1 MFFQHD
7 TILIRGEPPVHKR
20 VLWVSEDRMY
30 VVVIDVGNPGNWP
43 EILDMREASDL
54 VHSGAWDVAEGE
66 RPWHPLDRELSM
78 EHAEKRDADFA
89 VIRDMVETHV
99 PDVFHKMHRSK
110 LLAEAARLHGKS
122 LPTVK
127 KHLLRYFH
135 GGMAKGALVPLWANC
150 GAPGIERVVREDS
163 PKRGR
168 PAAPGHPAGIN
179 VLEEHRRL
187 FIQAASLHY
196 ARNRKASLS
205 DAFHFCM
212 RRFFMREVE
221 DGLGRTVHVPLDS
234 YAEAGLPRF
243 EQFSYWVQKDVDMA
257 AAARRRMTAR
267 VYEMWNRALLGTSTA
282 EARGPCSRFQIDAT
296 VIDTYVRSRRDR
308 SQLIGRPTLYVVIDV
323 FSRLIVGIYV
333 GLESPSW
340 VAAMMALANAAAPKP
355 EFCKGFGI
363 DIEEHEWPARHV
375 PAIVLGDRG
384 EIESARIDQVL
395 ASFNIAVEN
404 AAAYRADWKGIVER
418 RFGLIQAI
426 FRPYV
431 PGYVETDFR
440 QRGARDYRADA
451 VLDINDLTAI
461 IIEAVLYYNN
471 HHEIAD
477 YPRHAGMTQ
486 DKIPSVPLDMFNWG
500 VTQLSGT
507 PRSPPLERFRFA
519 LMPRDEASVTPEG
532 IVHQGRYYTCRKAVE
547 ERWFTKA
554 RRARFKVDVSYD
566 KRDVDR
572 IYVHDPRA
580 EHGFDVATLTERS
593 RPARAGLSGWE
604 AEAMRLADDLLS
616 ANRRLGQEAA
626 RADADAAI
634 ERIAAGATAKAGGAT
649 AASIQSQVGGI
660 RPARAAELVFDRAAE
675 AEAFRPGAATT
686 AAEPG
691 TVLPFPAQ
699 AEAADYSQPTLRDRK
714 RAKETE

>member
-1 MFFQHD
+1 MLFQHD
-7 TILIRGEPPVHKR
+7 TIRILGEPPVHKR
-20 VLWVSEDRMY
+20 VLWVSGDRMLLA
-30 VVVIDVGNPGNWP
+30 VLDVGDPGSWP

-54 VHSGAWDVAEGE
+54 VRSGAWDVAEGE
-66 RPWHPLDRELSM
+66 RPWHPPDCDLPR
-78 EHAEKRDADFA
+78 EHAGKRDEDFA
-89 VIRDMVETHV
+89 VIRDMVENHV
-99 PDVFHKMHRSK
+99 PDIFHKMRRSK
-110 LLAEAARLHGKS
+110 MVSEAARLHGRS

-135 GGMAKGALVPLWANC
+135 GGMAKGALVPLWGRC
-150 GAPGIERVVREDS
+150 GAPGAEREVREDS

-168 PAAPGHPAGIN
+168 PAAAGHPAGVNIT
-179 VLEEHRRL
+179 EAHRRL
-187 FIQAASLHY
+187 FVQAASLHY
-196 ARNRKASLS
+196 ARNRKASLA
-205 DAFHFCM
+205 DAYHFCM
-212 RRFFMREVE
+212 RRFFMREAE
-221 DGLGRTVHVPLDS
+221 DGRGRPLHVPLDD
-234 YAEAGLPRF
+234 YAESGLPRF
-243 EQFSYWVQKDVDMA
+243 EQFSYWVQKDVDLA
-257 AAARRRMTAR
+257 VVARGRMTAR
-267 VYEMWNRALLGTSTA
+267 VYEMRNRALLGTSTA
-282 EARGPCSRFQIDAT
+282 EAWGPCSRFQIDAT
-296 VIDTYVRSRRDR
+296 VIDAYVRSRRDR
-308 SQLIGRPTLYVVIDV
+308 NQLIGRPTLYVVIDV

-340 VAAMMALANAAAPKP
+340 VAAMMALANAAAPKA

-384 EIESARIDQVL
+384 EIESAKIDNVL
-395 ASFNIAVEN
+395 ATFNIAVEN
-404 AAAYRADWKGIVER
+404 AAAYRADWKGVVER
-418 RFGLIQAI
+418 RFGLIHAI
-426 FRPYV
+426 FKPYV

-451 VLDINDLTAI
+451 VLDIDDLTAI

-486 DKIPSVPLDMFNWG
+486 DSVPSVPLDMFNWG
-500 VTQLSGT
+500 VAQLSGT

-532 IVHQGRYYTCRKAVE
+532 ITYQGRYYTCRKAVE

-554 RRARFKVDVSYD
+554 RRARFKVAVSYD

-572 IYVHDPRA
+572 IYVHDRSA

-593 RPARAGLSGWE
+593 RAARAGLSGWE
-604 AEAMRLADDLLS
+604 AEGMRLADDRLS
-616 ANRRLGQEAA
+616 ANRRAGQEAA

-634 ERIAAGATAKAGGAT
+634 ERIAADAAEKAG
-649 AASIQSQVGGI
+649 AAVDASVRSQVAGI
-660 RPARAAELVFDRAAE
+660 RPARAAELSVDRAAE

-686 AAEPG
+686 ADEPA
-691 TVLPFPAQ
+691 TVLPFPPQ
-699 AEAADYSQPTLRDRK
+699 AEKADHSQPSLRDRK
-714 RAKETE
+714 RAKETI

>member
-7 TILIRGEPPVHKR
+7 TICISGEPPVHKR
-20 VLWVSEDRMY
+20 VLWVSKDLARM
-30 VVVIDVGNPGNWP
+30 VVIDVGDPGNWP
-43 EILDMREASDL
+43 EILDVQEALDL
-54 VHSGAWDVAEGE
+54 VRSGAWDVAEGE
-66 RPWHPLDRELSM
+66 RPWHPLDSELSK
-78 EHAEKRDADFA
+78 EHADKRDADFA
-89 VIRDMVETHV
+89 VIRDMVEIHV
-99 PDVFHKMHRSK
+99 PEVFHKMRRSK
-110 LLAEAARLHGKS
+110 LMAEAVRLHGRS

-127 KHLLRYFH
+127 KHLLRFFH
-135 GGMAKGALVPLWANC
+135 GGMTKGALVPLWGKC
-150 GAPGIERVVREDS
+150 GAPGAEREVREDS

-168 PAAPGHPAGIN
+168 PVAPGHPAGVNIT
-179 VLEEHRRL
+179 EEHRR
-187 FIQAASLHY
+187 FFVQATSLHY
-196 ARNRKASLS
+196 ARNRKASLI
-205 DAFHFCM
+205 DAYHFCM
-212 RRFFMREVE
+212 RRFYMREAE
-221 DGLGRTVHVPLDS
+221 DGRGRPSHVPLDAYMES
-234 YAEAGLPRF
+234 GLPRF

-267 VYEMWNRALLGTSTA
+267 VYEMRNRALLGTSTA
-282 EARGPCSRFQIDAT
+282 EAWGPCSRFQIDAT
-296 VIDTYVRSRRDR
+296 VIDAYVRSRRDR
-308 SQLIGRPTLYVVIDV
+308 NQLIGRPTLYVVIDA

-340 VAAMMALANAAAPKP
+340 VAAMMALANAAAPKA

-375 PAIVLGDRG
+375 PAILLGDRG
-384 EIESARIDQVL
+384 EIESAKIDQVL

-404 AAAYRADWKGIVER
+404 AAAYRADWKGVVER
-418 RFGLIQAI
+418 RFGLIHAI
-426 FRPYV
+426 FKPYV
-431 PGYVETDFR
+431 PGYIETDFR

-451 VLDINDLTAI
+451 VLDIDDLTAI
-461 IIEAVLYYNN
+461 ILEAVLYYNN

-486 DKIPSVPLDMFNWG
+486 DNIPSVPLDMFNWG
-500 VTQLSGT
+500 VAKLSGT

-519 LMPRDEASVTPEG
+519 LMPRDEATVTPEG

-547 ERWFTKA
+547 GRWFTKA
-554 RRARFKVDVSYD
+554 RHARFKVAVSYD

-572 IYVHDPRA
+572 IYVHDRTA
-580 EHGFDVATLTERS
+580 EHGFDVAILTERS

-604 AEAMRLADDLLS
+604 AEAMRLADDCLS

-634 ERIAAGATAKAGGAT
+634 ERIAAGAAEKAGGAT
-649 AASIQSQVGGI
+649 AASVQSQVGGS
-660 RPARAAELVFDRAAE
+660 RPARAAELALDRAAE

-691 TVLPFPAQ
+691 TVLPFPTQ
-699 AEAADYSQPTLRDRK
+699 AEAADYSQPSLRDRK
-714 RAKETE
+714 RAKEMK